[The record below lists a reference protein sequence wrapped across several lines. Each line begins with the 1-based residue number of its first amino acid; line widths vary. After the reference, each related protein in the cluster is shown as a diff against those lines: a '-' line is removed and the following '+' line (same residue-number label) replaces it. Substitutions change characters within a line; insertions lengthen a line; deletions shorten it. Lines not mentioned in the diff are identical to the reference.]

1 MTTDVLAH
9 VVTGDGPPLLLLNG
23 GLMSY
28 AAWEPLAAVIARSCR
43 VVRCDFRGQLMSP
56 GDAPST
62 FAGHADDL
70 IRLLDAL
77 DIDSAHVAGASFGA
91 LAGITLAA
99 RAPRRVRSLV
109 AITATDRM
117 TPEMD
122 AGSALMRDACR
133 ASLAGGD
140 GGRVLDLI
148 NPATWSPEFLA
159 AQAAVLAARR
169 QVVATLPGAWFAGL
183 DQLLASME
191 GLDLRPLLPQITC
204 PTLVIGGET
213 DVTFPVEHSRELAAR
228 IPRAR
233 LVVVPGGYHGLV
245 DRARLRG
252 SIELLVGFV
261 REAEAARATP
271 PTAGVTP

>member
-1 MTTDVLAH
+1 MTDLLTH
-9 VVTGDGPPLLLLNG
+9 VVNGDGPPLLLLNG

-28 AAWEPLAAVIARSCR
+28 AAWEPLATVIARSCR

-56 GDAPST
+56 GEVPST

-70 IRLLDAL
+70 LRMMDAL
-77 DIDSAHVAGASFGA
+77 EIESAHVAGASFGA

-99 RAPRRVRSLV
+99 RAPHRVRSLV

-117 TPEMD
+117 TPEME
-122 AGSALMRDACR
+122 AGSTLMREACR
-133 ASLAGGD
+133 AALAGGD

-159 AQAAVLAARR
+159 AQSAVLAARR
-169 QVVATLPGAWFAGL
+169 QAVARLPQAWFTGL
-183 DQLLASME
+183 ERLLTSMD
-191 GLDLRPLLPQITC
+191 GLDLRPLLPHITC
-204 PTLVIGGET
+204 PTLIVAGEK
-213 DVTFPVEHSRELAAR
+213 DVTFPVQHSRELAAR

-245 DRARLRG
+245 MEHAPRV
-252 SIELLVGFV
+252 IELLVDFV
-261 REAEAARATP
+261 REAEAAGPVLPRAGATP
-271 PTAGVTP
+271 